1 MDLDQNT
8 FSRAFYQNLWG
19 GVSSRSGPGSSLE
32 QTRVIRERIPELLNR
47 LQVRTMLDIPC
58 GDFHWMKEIR
68 GDIEPNLSLY
78 IGADIVP
85 ELIHENRIRYQ
96 NSKFRFEVLD
106 LTKDALPRSDLVMI
120 RDCFLHLPFRGIAD
134 AIWNVQRSGSTY
146 MLASTYTKPR
156 PNLEIENISLLGRA
170 INLSAP
176 PFSFPEPLELI
187 NEECTEQNG
196 EYSDK
201 SIGLWRITDVDVS
214 RLRRQLRTREIVKEG
229 KRNARRVFHLPRHV
243 VSAFRQRIQ

>member
-1 MDLDQNT
+1 MNRDQ
-8 FSRAFYQNLWG
+8 FSRAFQNNLWG
-19 GVSSRSGPGSSLE
+19 EATSRSGPGSSLE
-32 QTRVIRERIPELLNR
+32 QTRVIRERIPKLLER
-47 LQVRTMLDIPC
+47 LNIRTLLDIPC
-58 GDFHWMKEIR
+58 GDFNWMKEIR

-85 ELIHENRIRYQ
+85 ELIHENRTRYQ

-134 AIWNVQRSGSTY
+134 AIWNAQRSGSTY

-170 INLSAP
+170 INLSTP

-201 SIGLWRITDVDVS
+201 SIGLWRLTDVDVS
-214 RLRRQLRTREIVKEG
+214 RLRRQLRAREIVKEG
-229 KRNARRVFHLPRHV
+229 KRTARSVARLPRRA
-243 VSAFRQRIQ
+243 VSAFHRRIR